1 LPKHFSEDSENFS
14 KNSNPLL
21 RSLKDLSKVLVSF
34 GRFSVRSGP
43 CKGLNYAAP
52 YNTSMFVE
60 KVERIAELPR
70 DMSGDRAVS
79 RAGGGVDGRATR
91 FTKEVRMAEELLARE
106 LGPDWRSK
114 INELSREER
123 LQLAKKLHAMGISN
137 ASAITRTL
145 RLSGRE
151 LRALCPAIHD
161 KPANSS
167 TGQKDVGVSSTTNE
181 DNIKILDIQQSKPIM
196 DKDSTWPH
204 NLHYDQHVY
213 NELLEL
219 RKKIDAFAGEL
230 DEVKTRL
237 ARVEEEEGRL
247 MNMLARITEI
257 PSPQV
262 NVKGELSLGE
272 LFEKY
277 SWLIECA
284 KALLEKLGYR
294 VERDGFTREEVQ
306 RLIEDERRR
315 ALEELKPDELK
326 AILERRGYKVLG
338 PPKSW
343 KEVEELIEKARR
355 EGYEMAQNDKKI
367 EAVKA
372 IIERA
377 VDSIT
382 SMFAPAIRQYWE
394 TVMAGR
400 VSAPTSATRDSV
412 ASTTSNTQQS
422 SQTASDSSS

>member
-1 LPKHFSEDSENFS
+1 
-14 KNSNPLL
+14 
-21 RSLKDLSKVLVSF
+21 
-34 GRFSVRSGP
+34 
-43 CKGLNYAAP
+43 
-52 YNTSMFVE
+52 MFVE
-60 KVERIAELPR
+60 KVEKIAELPS

-137 ASAITRTL
+137 APAITRTL

-151 LRALCPAIHD
+151 LRVLCPAIHD
-161 KPANSS
+161 KPASSS
-167 TGQKDVGVSSTTNE
+167 TGQKDVGVSSITNE
-181 DNIKILDIQQSKPIM
+181 DNIKTLDIQQSKPIM

-237 ARVEEEEGRL
+237 ARVEEEGRL
-247 MNMLARITEI
+247 MKVLARITEI
-257 PSPQV
+257 PSPQL
-262 NVKGELSLGE
+262 NVKWELSLGE

-306 RLIEDERRR
+306 RLIEDERRK
-315 ALEELKPDELK
+315 ALEELNPEELK
-326 AILERRGYKVLG
+326 AILERRGYKVLE

-343 KEVEELIEKARR
+343 KEVEEFIEKARR

-394 TVMAGR
+394 TVMASR
-400 VSAPTSATRDSV
+400 TSAPTSTTGDSV

-422 SQTASDSSS
+422 SQTTSDSSS

>member
-1 LPKHFSEDSENFS
+1 VRVRKIFS
-14 KNSNPLL
+14 KNSSFLL
-21 RSLKDLSKVLVSF
+21 SSLKDLSRVLVSF
-34 GRFSVRSGP
+34 SRFSVRSGP
-43 CKGLNYAAP
+43 CKRLNYAAP

-91 FTKEVRMAEELLARE
+91 FTREVRMAEELLARE

-137 ASAITRTL
+137 APAITRTL

-151 LRALCPAIHD
+151 LRALCQAIHD
-161 KPANSS
+161 KPANPS

-181 DNIKILDIQQSKPIM
+181 NNIKTLDIQQSKPIM

-257 PSPQV
+257 PSPQL

-315 ALEELKPDELK
+315 ALEELNPDELK
-326 AILERRGYKVLG
+326 AILERRGYKVLE

-355 EGYEMAQNDKKI
+355 EGYEMGQNDKKI

-382 SMFAPAIRQYWE
+382 SMFAPAIKA
-394 TVMAGR
+394 VMAGR
-400 VSAPTSATRDSV
+400 ASAPTSATGDNV